1 MGVLK
6 PTFKAVLVSVVVVA
20 TGPPPPPPPLLPPQL
35 NTRLDTHNPNPAMQA
50 KLRVL
55 CVSLIPQNAKLNR
68 NTPPAK
74 PTAHQC
80 GASSILAATFT
91 ALAAVAFGVKFN
103 GVVAA
108 PPLNVTLEA
117 NPQVYPAGTNVP
129 PLPHVRFTVPA
140 NPFTGVIVTIELPA
154 EPAMNANGFG
164 SNPTVK
170 SAPVTDA
177 VTVTLGES
185 AACQLLS
192 PR

>member
-1 MGVLK
+1 
-6 PTFKAVLVSVVVVA
+6 
-20 TGPPPPPPPLLPPQL
+20 
-35 NTRLDTHNPNPAMQA
+35 
-50 KLRVL
+50 LRAF
-55 CVSLIPQNAKLNR
+55 CVSLNPQNAKLNS

-74 PTAHQC
+74 LTAHQC
-80 GASSILAATFT
+80 GAASLFAATFT
-91 ALAAVAFGVKFN
+91 ALAAVALGVKFN

-108 PPLNVTLEA
+108 PPLNVTLDA
-117 NPQVYPAGTNVP
+117 NPQVYPAGANVP
-129 PLPHVRFTVPA
+129 PVPHVRFTAPV

-154 EPAMNANGFG
+154 VPAVNASGLG